1 MYSIERK
8 AEIIKILEKT
18 GRVEVIELSKLFHTS
33 KETIRRDMREMEAD
47 YLLKRTHGGAVKYD
61 QNSPTGDE
69 FPVTVRE
76 IQHYQEKDDIC
87 RKAASFI
94 QSGDS
99 IFVDNSSTCLYLL
112 KHIPANHQVTIITN
126 SIKLLVE
133 SARNSN
139 PNHIIVCLGGLFHG
153 SNLSLYGNITLKNAS
168 EYYPNKA
175 FMSCAGIHL
184 PNEVVDSSLLEV
196 DTKRLM
202 IERSHEVFIL
212 ADNCKFEKG
221 GHVFLSN
228 FNNID
233 WIITDHKTPVDQL
246 VSLEKAGIKMVVA
259 E

>member
-8 AEIIKILEKT
+8 AEIMKILEKT
-18 GRVEVIELSKLFHTS
+18 GRVEVNDLYRLFETS
-33 KETIRRDMREMEAD
+33 RETIRRDLREMEVD
-47 YLLKRTHGGAVKYD
+47 YLLKRTHGGAVSNE
-61 QNSPTGDE
+61 QNSLISDE
-69 FPVTVRE
+69 FPVNVRE
-76 IQHYQEKDDIC
+76 IQNYQEKDIIC

-112 KHIPANHQVTIITN
+112 NHIPTNYQVTIITN

-184 PNEVVDSSLLEV
+184 PDEVVDSSLLEV

-212 ADNCKFEKG
+212 ADNSKFEKA

-233 WIITDHKTPVDQL
+233 WIITDHKLRADQIA
-246 VSLEKAGIKMVVA
+246 SLEKAGINMVVA
-259 E
+259 Q